1 VVAMWVLP
9 EFIEP
14 ILPAVASF
22 LDTQGTAFPPLV
34 NWTET
39 IFNNGIEDGE
49 NYGMLSLRFIIKKEE
64 LPCANCSNCF

>member
-1 VVAMWVLP
+1 MRSCRLFWS
-9 EFIEP
+9 EC
-14 ILPAVASF
+14 AVRKA
-22 LDTQGTAFPPLV
+22 DGNAKD